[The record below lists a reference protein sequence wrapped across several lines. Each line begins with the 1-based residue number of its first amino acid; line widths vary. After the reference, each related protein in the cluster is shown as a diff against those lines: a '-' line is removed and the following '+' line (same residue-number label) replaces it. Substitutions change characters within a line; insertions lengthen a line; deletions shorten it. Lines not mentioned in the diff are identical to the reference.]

1 MKTQERELLDRINR
15 YDLVQVHVGYE
26 VEIEMIST
34 TYPYNGAALSFFMP
48 DYEKAENQRAYLA
61 QKLLDCRDYLR
72 SIE

>member
-1 MKTQERELLDRINR
+1 MKLQGRELLERINR
-15 YDLVQVHVGYE
+15 YALVKVHIGFE

-34 TYPYNGAALSFFMP
+34 TYPYNGAAISFFMS
-48 DYEKAENQRAYLA
+48 DFEKAKNQRAYLA

>member
-1 MKTQERELLDRINR
+1 MKLQGRELLDRINR

-34 TYPYNGAALSFFMP
+34 TYPYNGAAVCFDMS
-48 DYEKAENQRAYLA
+48 DYERAENQRAYLA